1 MPKLLGVDADQAAQT
16 MHGFDYTSI
25 AVSKLGASEYTF
37 AGIALDITSSVSP
50 FKSGLEKMLEIALG
64 SLKKSPRVLN
74 LLARTTAFNSFIG
87 IEEFHGFTLLNSIDP
102 AGFNDLIQPNGM
114 TNLRDATL
122 DIVESID
129 DCAMKLFDD
138 EVIMNANGIIYII
151 TDGDDNQSRKSVDDV
166 KDAIA
171 SIRRNEALE
180 SIQIVLVGVNDDDP
194 HFKKKLEKF
203 QDAVGIDK
211 YLSMGDASEDNL
223 AKLGGLIS
231 QSVSSTST
239 NLGTGQPSQDVNNF
253 KF

>member
-37 AGIALDITSSVSP
+37 AGIALDITTSVEP

-74 LLARTTAFNSFIG
+74 LLARTTAFNSFVG

-102 AGFNDLIQPNGM
+102 SGFNDLIEPDGM

-122 DIVESID
+122 DIIESIN
-129 DCAMKLFDD
+129 DCSTKLFDD
-138 EVIMNANGIIYII
+138 EVIMNANGIVYII
-151 TDGDDNQSRKSVDDV
+151 TDGDDNRSKHSIDDV
-166 KDAIA
+166 KNAIA
-171 SIRRNEALE
+171 DIRRAEALE
-180 SIQIVLVGVNDDDP
+180 SMLIVLVGVNDTDP

-203 QDAVGIDK
+203 KDAVGIDK
-211 YLSMGDASEDNL
+211 YISMGDASEDKL

-231 QSVSSTST
+231 QSVSSHSS
-239 NLGTGQPSQDVNNF
+239 NLGTGQPSQDVDNF